1 MYFPYLYGTKNCKTI
16 LELSNLINFSVSS
29 GPQFANIIMDH
40 CQMPG
45 SGKIEGGIRIKQD
58 PNDYAEAGEKCD
70 IHDKKGSK

>member
-1 MYFPYLYGTKNCKTI
+1 
-16 LELSNLINFSVSS
+16 
-29 GPQFANIIMDH
+29 MDH